1 MSNKCRVKILL
12 AIASESE
19 RCQLAEFLLVRSYQ
33 VYMAA
38 DGIEVIETARREQP
52 DFVLMDVYLPLC
64 DGYAAAQR
72 IRSIPSLTQ
81 TELIFIASAAEP
93 ADRVTGL
100 RLGAVD
106 FLVKP
111 FDFEEVALRL
121 EMHVSRLQSSRL
133 LQSLA
138 LAENI
143 AIRNEGSGQR
153 LLLVAVACMQKRM
166 RERVTLE
173 ELAQDLGV
181 SSKRLNTLFRQQ
193 YEMTA
198 GSYWR
203 KLRMEQAAQLLLDT
217 LLDISEIAGEVGFAT
232 PASFATA
239 FREFHSV
246 TPSEYRKSANG
257 LRSAE

>member
-1 MSNKCRVKILL
+1 MYRVKILL
-12 AIASESE
+12 AVANETE
-19 RCQLAEFLLVRSYQ
+19 RCQLAEFLLVRGYL

-72 IRSIPSLTQ
+72 IRSIPGLTQ

-121 EMHVSRLQSSRL
+121 EMHVSRLQNSRL
-133 LQSLA
+133 LQSLTLTKSVA
-138 LAENI
+138 TPND
-143 AIRNEGSGQR
+143 GGGQR
-153 LLLVAVACMQKRM
+153 LLLVAVACMQNRM
-166 RERVTLE
+166 RDRITLE
-173 ELAQDLGV
+173 DLAQDLGV
-181 SSKRLNTLFRQQ
+181 SSKRLNTLFRQH
-193 YEMTA
+193 YGVTA

-203 KLRMEQAAQLLLDT
+203 KLRMEQAAQLLLET
-217 LLDISEIAGEVGFAT
+217 LLDIGEIAGEAGFAT

-246 TPSEYRKSANG
+246 TPSEYRKQAG
-257 LRSAE
+257 R